1 MNANSTRYLIKIPNT
16 VEILNSH
23 KSGYV
28 LIKGVLKTK
37 VYKSLFQINLCN
49 NQKVLYVTNKP
60 IKKLSNRQKKHQK
73 SLRGTVVALISQYL
87 SETSSITYKKL
98 NLIGVGYKVFTL
110 PNQILHFK
118 LGFSHDIYYKLP
130 ENLTASSTQAVKL
143 LISGTNSCLVNQTS
157 GLIKQFKKPEPY
169 KGKGVLYSNEKIKLK
184 EGKKV

>member
-1 MNANSTRYLIKIPNT
+1 MNANSTRYLIKIPDT
-16 VEILNSH
+16 VEVLNSP
-23 KSGYV
+23 KLGYI

-37 VYKSLFQINLCN
+37 LHKSLFKINLCN
-49 NQKVLYVTNKP
+49 TKKVLYVTNKT
-60 IKKLSNRQKKHQK
+60 IKKLSNKQKKYQK
-73 SLRGTVVALISQYL
+73 SLRGTAVALINQYL
-87 SETSSITYKKL
+87 SETSSINYQKL

-110 PNQILHFK
+110 PNKILHFK

-130 ENLTASSTQAVKL
+130 ENLTASSNQAVKL
-143 LISGTNSCLVNQTS
+143 LISGTNPCLVNQTA